1 MEKRDHSSLN
11 PRLERV
17 GACRE
22 RLQRRERGFRVPR
35 AQCREEGPP
44 RGFIDHTL
52 YLRLNPAHALRLRY
66 MYCVRLMTDCFAVHC
81 KSLQLQRDPIGTEE
95 A

>member
-1 MEKRDHSSLN
+1 M
-11 PRLERV
+11 

-22 RLQRRERGFRVPR
+22 RLSVQTRSVERLDGI
-35 AQCREEGPP
+35 REEGPP

-66 MYCVRLMTDCFAVHC
+66 MYCMRLRTDCFAVHS
-81 KSLQLQRDPIGTEE
+81 KSLQLQRDPIGAEE